1 MNTGVGIATAIV
13 ALALIATG
21 SDEHRPASW
30 KGPDMNPSAAKRA
43 REVSALAQQQADFTA
58 EGSPPPRE
66 VATSVPIATNK
77 TAKATSRAPL
87 RGHR

>member
-1 MNTGVGIATAIV
+1 
-13 ALALIATG
+13 
-21 SDEHRPASW
+21 
-30 KGPDMNPSAAKRA
+30 MNPSAAKRA

>member
-1 MNTGVGIATAIV
+1 
-13 ALALIATG
+13 
-21 SDEHRPASW
+21 
-30 KGPDMNPSAAKRA
+30 MNPSAVKRA

-66 VATSVPIATNK
+66 VTTSVPIATK
-77 TAKATSRAPL
+77 ETAKAASPAPL